1 MKEELKKLGF
11 ELTQE
16 EKEYCISIY
25 EITIDDYI
33 IISVN
38 GNKEVYIENTNVEDN
53 NIVFLF
59 PYNLE
64 KVKQLIK
71 LLS

>member
-1 MKEELKKLGF
+1 MKQELEKLGF

-38 GNKEVYIENTNVEDN
+38 GNKEVYIENTNVEGND
-53 NIVFLF
+53 IVFLF
-59 PYNLE
+59 PYNHE
-64 KVKQLIK
+64 KLKQLIK
-71 LLS
+71 ILS